1 MAALAGVGGGG
12 GRGGGWGIFRFD
24 GCRAAP
30 SNSQSGFGTG
40 IQDGGRICAIT
51 RNLFCFCCFFLLHLF
66 FLPSELTLS
75 SVSHCDSPIFESHCV
90 QPTQE
95 CQSVSFALTSALAIS
110 SRLTIQWKRNDDV
123 FDRNA
128 GRFLQTRRG
137 LDSKKPKQNNVIIH
151 NCHDTFNVF
160 RLRACTWFSN
170 IFPTQGTFYS

>member
-1 MAALAGVGGGG
+1 MEDGESSGLTAAGLLP
-12 GRGGGWGIFRFD
+12 
-24 GCRAAP
+24 RAANQDSVP
-30 SNSQSGFGTG
+30 GSKMADGFAQSRG
-40 IQDGGRICAIT
+40 I
-51 RNLFCFCCFFLLHLF
+51 CFVFAAFFFFIFF

-90 QPTQE
+90 QPTQK

-128 GRFLQTRRG
+128 GMFLQTRRG